1 MHEALAGAA
10 AAAGGAGAG
19 GGTALA
25 RAAELAEPADVPVGA
40 VILDPGGAVVARGR
54 NRREADRDPTA
65 HAEIV
70 AMRAAARA
78 TGSWRLDGHTLVVT
92 LEPCTMCAGAIVA
105 ARISRLVYGAADP
118 KAGAAGSLWDVL
130 RDRRL
135 GHRTEVIGGVLA
147 AECGALLREFFGQR
161 RGDGPV
167 SQQADSAW

>member
-40 VILDPGGAVVARGR
+40 VILDPGGAVVARGH

-92 LEPCTMCAGAIVA
+92 LEPEYEVTSVPEVAPEGAGTPPAGANLP
-105 ARISRLVYGAADP
+105 RN
-118 KAGAAGSLWDVL
+118 
-130 RDRRL
+130 
-135 GHRTEVIGGVLA
+135 
-147 AECGALLREFFGQR
+147 
-161 RGDGPV
+161 
-167 SQQADSAW
+167 SASP

>member
-1 MHEALAGAA
+1 MREALA

-40 VILDPGGAVVARGR
+40 VILDPGDAVLARGH

-78 TGSWRLDGHTLVVT
+78 TGNWRLDGHTLVVT
-92 LEPCTMCAGAIVA
+92 LEPRTWCTAPA
-105 ARISRLVYGAADP
+105 
-118 KAGAAGSLWDVL
+118 
-130 RDRRL
+130 
-135 GHRTEVIGGVLA
+135 
-147 AECGALLREFFGQR
+147 
-161 RGDGPV
+161 
-167 SQQADSAW
+167 